1 MDTSIHWYDESLELI
16 KSEGMFDKLKQLA
29 SRLKAEFDFYKRL
42 QKHPQTP
49 KLAKALLWLAIGY
62 VLMPFDLIPDFL
74 PVIGQLDELVIIP
87 LLLYF
92 ALKLTPP
99 EIILACRNPT
109 ESSM

>member
-1 MDTSIHWYDESLELI
+1 MSFGEKLKLIAAKI
-16 KSEGMFDKLKQLA
+16 KSEF
-29 SRLKAEFDFYKRL
+29 EFYRRL
-42 QKHPQTP
+42 QQHPKTP

-87 LLLYF
+87 LLLYC

-99 EIILACRNPT
+99 EVIAACKG
-109 ESSM
+109 EQA